1 MALASFYLALLLISK
16 HAEVSSTTLTTE
28 HVSAVLK
35 QDGMTNPTRWERLR
49 YLMTSPRPDFYSISD
64 NQEPSYQTIKYG
76 NTHAFARSLDGELD
90 DELGQF
96 DDDNWREIVS
106 YESSA
111 NPIRIKFITSPLEER
126 RGESEVIDGHI
137 DLILNHVSFHCAG
150 CTLWTH
156 SLHDG
161 PKFQLTLHFM
171 DLRRH
176 CQVPPKF
183 GPGTSP

>member
-1 MALASFYLALLLISK
+1 MALASLYLALLLLTK
-16 HAEVSSTTLTTE
+16 HAEVSSTTLTIE

-49 YLMTSPRPDFYSISD
+49 HLMTRPGPDFYSISD

-76 NTHAFARSLDGELD
+76 NAQTFARSLDGEPN

-137 DLILNHVSFHCAG
+137 DLILNHVSFIVLGALYRHPL
-150 CTLWTH
+150 CTRGQ
-156 SLHDG
+156 S
-161 PKFQLTLHFM
+161 F
-171 DLRRH
+171 
-176 CQVPPKF
+176 
-183 GPGTSP
+183 S